1 MPRLAVIALLLISGL
16 ASGAG
21 AQTLQSK
28 ANEIRARMDARDFGG
43 AERLVRELRASDP
56 DAFARNN
63 YDYLLAR
70 LSERGGRNAEASAL
84 YTGVLN
90 RGSSLAEYA
99 LWRLSSL
106 ARSAGDLSS
115 ERQYLSRL
123 IASFPSSALNS
134 RARDRMIDSLTESND
149 HRAAIS
155 LLRPTAQP
163 SGARGRS
170 RLAQLGE
177 AYRKAGDE
185 GAARAAFNQLVAG
198 SRDDYALEAATGL
211 DAIDRA
217 AGARPSEFDALRR
230 ARIYLFNRHWPEARV
245 HLSDIIER
253 FPASPNRPE
262 ALYQM
267 GYAFYREDKYDEAIG
282 LFNRAHAEFPTK
294 SEGEQGYYWVAT
306 ALQKARRY
314 EEAARRYMD
323 FLTAYPES
331 NLVEGAYR
339 NVVDTLRYSGKDAEA
354 IEWSRRIQTVYQ
366 GKPLEAV
373 GLFNEAK
380 IELAR
385 GRFDAAL
392 QLFTRL
398 QAYPIHARLVSAPIR
413 GEAAFMRAFTIEQMG
428 RIAEAARLYLAMP
441 ENRDNYFGY
450 RATGRLQAMAA
461 TQAGR
466 RVIEAL
472 ERGYKD
478 QARAA
483 LRAGRYSEAKDAATQ
498 ALRLSAGGADEREM
512 IDVLRASY
520 SQLRAYNISSRY
532 RLIDAARPA
541 ITAAQAGAANRSHAA
556 LAAELL
562 FLGLYDEGA
571 PELRLSGWRGARAT
585 NGIEEDGGEVAGS
598 TELIQVSN
606 AASNS
611 DVTYSLAVYS
621 NRGDQSWHAIQ
632 FAEPLARGIPQD
644 YRIELMPRDLAE
656 MLYPAPYKD
665 ALIRYGDRM
674 SVDPRLVLAL
684 ARQESRFNPSVKS
697 HAAAR
702 GLVQFIHETATRL
715 AAEEELE
722 NFKLDDVYDPEIA
735 VRLATRYVADLLKL
749 FPDNPYAVAASY
761 NTGEANVERWIFRS
775 RSNDVDR
782 MFAEIAIPETK
793 DYVAKVMSN
802 YRAYQQLYT
811 PDLKRRW

>member
-1 MPRLAVIALLLISGL
+1 
-16 ASGAG
+16 
-21 AQTLQSK
+21 
-28 ANEIRARMDARDFGG
+28 
-43 AERLVRELRASDP
+43 
-56 DAFARNN
+56 
-63 YDYLLAR
+63 
-70 LSERGGRNAEASAL
+70 
-84 YTGVLN
+84 
-90 RGSSLAEYA
+90 
-99 LWRLSSL
+99 
-106 ARSAGDLSS
+106 
-115 ERQYLSRL
+115 
-123 IASFPSSALNS
+123 
-134 RARDRMIDSLTESND
+134 MIDSLTESND

-155 LLRPTAQP
+155 LLRPTAQT
-163 SGARGRS
+163 SGARGRG

-177 AYRKAGDE
+177 AYRKAGDT

-198 SRDDYALEAATGL
+198 SRDDYALAAATGL
-211 DAIDRA
+211 DAIDLA
-217 AGARPSEFDALRR
+217 AGAKPSEFDALRR
-230 ARIYLFNRHWPEARV
+230 ARIFLFNRHWPEARA

-262 ALYQM
+262 ALYQI
-267 GYAFYREDKYDEAIG
+267 GYAFYREDKYDEAIEW
-282 LFNRAHAEFPTK
+282 FNRAHAEFPAKT
-294 SEGEQGYYWVAT
+294 EGEQGYYWVAT

-339 NVVDTLRYSGKDAEA
+339 NVVDTLRYGGKDAEA
-354 IEWSRRIQTVYQ
+354 IEWSRRIQTVYR

-385 GRFDAAL
+385 ARFETAL
-392 QLFTRL
+392 HLFTRL

-428 RIAEAARLYLAMP
+428 RIAEAARLYLAIP

-450 RATGRLQAMAA
+450 RATGRLQAMAG

-466 RVIEAL
+466 RVIDPL

-498 ALRLSAGGADEREM
+498 ALRLAAAGAGEREM

-520 SQLRAYNISSRY
+520 GQLRAYNISSRY
-532 RLIDAARPA
+532 SLIDAARPA
-541 ITAAQAGAANRSHAA
+541 ITSSQSGAPDRSHGA

-585 NGIEEDGGEVAGS
+585 NGAGDEDEADGAQ
-598 TELIQVSN
+598 LIQVSN
-606 AASNS
+606 GAANS
-611 DVTYSLAVYS
+611 DVAYSLAVYS
-621 NRGDQSWHAIQ
+621 NRGDQSWHAIR

-665 ALIRYGDRM
+665 ALLRYGGRM
-674 SVDPRLVLAL
+674 NVDPRLVLAL

-782 MFAEIAIPETK
+782 MFVEIAIPETK

-802 YRAYQQLYT
+802 YRAYQQLYA
-811 PDLKRRW
+811 PDLKRRR